1 VPALSGQAEALR
13 AGGICIV
20 PTDTV
25 YGIGAAAGQEAACRR
40 AFELKRRPPGQPT
53 ALIAGS
59 VERLVAV
66 LGVDTG
72 GVASALLQA
81 LLPGPLT
88 LVVANPG
95 RRFAHLCG
103 AHPDRIGVR
112 VPALRPQ
119 VGQLADLTGG
129 LALTSAN
136 LHGGLD
142 PAVLDDVP
150 QELRQAAAVIVDGGR
165 LPGTASAVID
175 VTGAAPRVLR
185 DGPGAAEALRRLARL
200 G

>member
-1 VPALSGQAEALR
+1 VPALIGQAEALR
-13 AGGICIV
+13 AGGICVV

-25 YGIGAAAGQEAACRR
+25 YGIGAAAGLEAACRR
-40 AFELKRRPPGQPT
+40 AFELKRRPAAQPT

-59 VERLVAV
+59 VEALAGI
-66 LGVDTG
+66 LGVDAG
-72 GVASALLQA
+72 EPAWALLQA

-88 LVVANPG
+88 LVVANPE
-95 RRFAHLCG
+95 RRFRHLCG
-103 AHPDRIGVR
+103 AHPERIGVR
-112 VPALRPQ
+112 VPVLPPQ
-119 VGQLADLTGG
+119 VAELADLAGG

-136 LHGGLD
+136 LHGHPD

-150 QELRQAAAVIVDGGR
+150 QELRQAAAVVVDGGR

-175 VTGAAPRVLR
+175 VTGSAPRVLR
-185 DGPGAAEALRRLARL
+185 DGPGAAEALRRLALL